1 MSANRNLPKKHLYAL
16 YGFALGL
23 ILLLIGLGIPMVFLR
38 DALALMDVR
47 LRLPLA
53 ALLSLIPVVL
63 TSFGWFIGQKQDY
76 VERLN
81 GETQQFIARFASR
94 ERKLLQENAQR
105 YNLEKILERGKREWE
120 SIFDAV
126 HDAVLVA
133 DSHGRI
139 IRCNHAATKWLNT
152 TFDQLVNT
160 PIDQVVLGKHHDTA
174 VRLVAMKGEVNIPS
188 LGGWFDFTQYPID
201 IDEENRGTIFLVR
214 DITENKRGEAII
226 RQQKD
231 HLQALINNS
240 PVGIVTLD
248 REQKILSCNP
258 AFEHVFGY
266 STGEV
271 IGRNLDQLLVGEN
284 PRPGSGSLNYSARVM
299 SGEAVRSI
307 VQRRRKDGTTVDVE
321 IAGVP
326 LRVDDQPEGVL
337 WMFHDITELAQARR
351 AAEQADRAKSEFL
364 ANMSHEIRTPMNG
377 VIGMIEL
384 TLGTDL
390 EDEQYDFLIG
400 ARDSADAL
408 LNVLND
414 ILDFSKIEAG
424 QLTLETIDFELP
436 SVVEGVAQ
444 TSANR
449 AEIKGLEMLVFVDPA
464 APTYVKG
471 DPGRLRQ
478 ILVNLVENAIK
489 FTEKGEILIRAEMVE
504 DRGDCAVL
512 RFSVTDTGIGI
523 PQERQNA
530 IFERFVQADGS
541 TTRRYGG
548 TGLGLTISKQLAEM
562 MDGEI
567 GVESEAG
574 KGSTFWFTVVAEKVY
589 KAEAPRPQDWVDIHG
604 SRVLIVDDN
613 ATNRR
618 IFTRMLEGFGC
629 EVTSVAS
636 GFDVMPVLFRGLLTN
651 TPYRLV
657 LIDMQMPGMDGVE
670 TLSAIRGEPL
680 TQDVKVVVLTSM
692 GRRNEINRV
701 NELGGSGYL
710 LKPIKQTQLR
720 EMLDMV
726 LGPTMSEAQR
736 EENRRRSASRLQPP
750 LPMRSLRILLAEDNE
765 INQKMTRVMLTR
777 QGHTV
782 DLASNGTEVIEAY
795 NRTRYDLIFMDVQM
809 PEMDG
814 FEAARA
820 IRDLEDGVRHTPIIA
835 MTAHA
840 LHGDRQRCLDAGMD
854 DYISKPLE
862 PRKVFQAIDRW
873 AFGVAPRLTTGELR
887 LAGNRALYP
896 SQSQNYPGA
905 NGSAVYTAPEEV
917 IPQDLTEKLTN
928 MVLPQKTA
936 QKLTERAS
944 ADPFASG
951 PDVALD
957 VENSLSRFSDDR
969 NFYYNLL
976 DDFLRSLPA
985 RLAEMWSELGNG
997 NAQNLSNLAH
1007 NLKGVSANFGA
1018 WQLARLASSLDER
1031 GRAGDL
1037 EAARPLMAQVE
1048 AAAEQL
1054 NIAAAETGRVN
1065 DKGTG

>member
-1 MSANRNLPKKHLYAL
+1 MTAKRNLPKKQLYAL

-23 ILLLIGLGIPMVFLR
+23 ILLVIGLGVPLVFLR
-38 DALALMDVR
+38 DVLEQVDMR
-47 LRLPLA
+47 LRLPMA
-53 ALLSLIPVVL
+53 AMLSLIPIVL
-63 TSFGWFIGQKQDY
+63 TAFGWFIGQKQDY

-81 GETQQFIARFASR
+81 SETQQFIARFASR

-133 DSHGRI
+133 DSQGRI
-139 IRCNHAATKWLNT
+139 IRCNRAATKWLNT

-160 PIDQVVLGKHHDTA
+160 PIDQVVLGQQHDTA
-174 VRLVAMKGEVNIPS
+174 VRLVTMRGEVYLPS

-201 IDEENRGTIFLVR
+201 IDEDNRGTIFLAR

-248 REQKILSCNP
+248 RAQKILSCNP

-266 STGEV
+266 TTGEV
-271 IGRNLDQLLVGEN
+271 IGRNLDQLLVGDN
-284 PRPGSGSLNYSARVM
+284 PRPGSGSLSYSARVLK
-299 SGEAVRSI
+299 GEAVRSI
-307 VQRRRKDGTTVDVE
+307 VQRKRKDGTTVDVE

-326 LRVDDQPEGVL
+326 LKVDDQGEGVL

-384 TLGTDL
+384 TLATDL
-390 EDEQYDFLIG
+390 NDEQYDFLIG

-424 QLTLETIDFELP
+424 QLTLETIDFDLA

-444 TSANR
+444 NSANR
-449 AEIKGLEMLVFVDPA
+449 AEINGLEMLVFVDPA

-471 DPGRLRQ
+471 DSGRLRQ

-489 FTEKGEILIRAEMVE
+489 FTERGEILIRAEMVE
-504 DRGDCAVL
+504 DRETCAVL

-523 PQERQNA
+523 PPERQSA

-548 TGLGLTISKQLAEM
+548 TGLGLTISKQLSEM
-562 MDGEI
+562 MGGTI
-567 GVESEAG
+567 GVESEPG
-574 KGSTFWFTVVAEKVY
+574 KGSTFWFTIVVEKVH
-589 KAEAPRPQDWVDIHG
+589 KSEPAQSQDWIDIQG
-604 SRVLIVDDN
+604 ARVLIVDDN

-692 GRRNEINRV
+692 GRRSEINRV

-720 EMLDMV
+720 EMLDIV
-726 LGPTMSEAQR
+726 LGPTSEAQR

-750 LPMRSLRILLAEDNE
+750 MPMRSLRILLAEDNE
-765 INQKMTRVMLTR
+765 INQKVTRVMLTR

-782 DLASNGTEVIEAY
+782 DLASNGAEVIEAY

-814 FEAARA
+814 FEASRL
-820 IRDLEDGVRHTPIIA
+820 IRKLEDGARHTPIVA

-854 DYISKPLE
+854 DYLSKPLD

-887 LAGNRALYP
+887 LSSGTRPLHPLPPAEGNG
-896 SQSQNYPGA
+896 S
-905 NGSAVYTAPEEV
+905 NGSAHVGPDQV
-917 IPQDLTEKLTN
+917 IPQDLSEKLTN
-928 MVLPQKTA
+928 MVLQQKVA
-936 QKLTERAS
+936 QKLSEKAS
-944 ADPFASG
+944 DDPFLSS
-951 PDVALD
+951 PDVVLD
-957 VENSLSRFSDDR
+957 VESALSRFSDDR

-976 DDFLRSLPA
+976 DDFLHSLPA

-1007 NLKGVSANFGA
+1007 NLKGVSANFSA
-1018 WQLARLASSLDER
+1018 WRLARLAAILDEQC
-1031 GRAGDL
+1031 RAGDL
-1037 EAARPLMAQVE
+1037 ESASPIMVQVE
-1048 AAAEQL
+1048 SAAAQLNAAAAEM
-1054 NIAAAETGRVN
+1054 IKVKDE
-1065 DKGTG
+1065 GTG